1 MYTQAG
7 RVIHDLALGV
17 YRLREL
23 ARDPLPLDDLRFASA
38 AEQEAAAIVALHAL
52 NEAPAEALPD
62 GAVRLSGVAR
72 SGDRRFRTTLVLDAD
87 QRIADGTCECNQ
99 FTQHRLRHGPCAH
112 MLALRLAH
120 ARREVAA

>member
-1 MYTQAG
+1 
-7 RVIHDLALGV
+7 
-17 YRLREL
+17 
-23 ARDPLPLDDLRFASA
+23 
-38 AEQEAAAIVALHAL
+38 L
-52 NEAPAEALPD
+52 NEARAEALPD
-62 GAVRLSGVAR
+62 GAVLLSGVAR
-72 SGDRRFRTTLVLDAD
+72 SGDRRYRTALALDAD